1 MPLSEHEQRLLE
13 QIERALYADDPK
25 FASTVKS
32 SNPRTWLRRRVVR
45 SLLLFVLGLVVLVVG
60 VAVNRPALTVSFGIV
75 GFALM
80 LFAALRGA
88 AVHGAGRGAL
98 APSLGR
104 ARPLSSAPAGEPGKP
119 SHQTRDQPVA
129 RVQGVCNQRGYAGP
143 QPSPDRGRR
152 ERCPQPTG
160 P

>member
-88 AVHGAGRGAL
+88 ADLRRLGGRPEPAAGRTQ
-98 APSLGR
+98 
-104 ARPLSSAPAGEPGKP
+104 SAPKP
-119 SHQTRDQPVA
+119 AKVPFMERVEERWRRRWEDRDH
-129 RVQGVCNQRGYAGP
+129 
-143 QPSPDRGRR
+143 
-152 ERCPQPTG
+152 
-160 P
+160 

>member
-25 FASTVKS
+25 FASSVKS
-32 SNPRTWLRRRVVR
+32 TNPRTWLRRRVVR

-60 VAVNRPALTVSFGIV
+60 VAVNRTVLTVSFGIV

-88 AVHGAGRGAL
+88 ADLRRLGGRPDPAAAGR
-98 APSLGR
+98 APS
-104 ARPLSSAPAGEPGKP
+104 PPKPAKVPFMERVEERWRRRWED
-119 SHQTRDQPVA
+119 RD
-129 RVQGVCNQRGYAGP
+129 R
-143 QPSPDRGRR
+143 
-152 ERCPQPTG
+152 
-160 P
+160 

>member
-45 SLLLFVLGLVVLVVG
+45 SLLIFVLGLVLLVVA
-60 VAVNRPALTVSFGIV
+60 VALNRTVLTITLGIL
-75 GFALM
+75 GFVFM

-88 AVHGAGRGAL
+88 TDLRRLAGRGDTTAGRPAA
-98 APSLGR
+98 APKSR
-104 ARPLSSAPAGEPGKP
+104 RKVPFME
-119 SHQTRDQPVA
+119 
-129 RVQGVCNQRGYAGP
+129 RVEERWRRRWE
-143 QPSPDRGRR
+143 DRGDR
-152 ERCPQPTG
+152 
-160 P
+160 

>member
-88 AVHGAGRGAL
+88 ADLRRLGGRPEPAAGRT
-98 APSLGR
+98 PST
-104 ARPLSSAPAGEPGKP
+104 PKPAKVPFMERVEERWRRRWEE
-119 SHQTRDQPVA
+119 RD
-129 RVQGVCNQRGYAGP
+129 R
-143 QPSPDRGRR
+143 
-152 ERCPQPTG
+152 
-160 P
+160 

>member
-45 SLLLFVLGLVVLVVG
+45 SLLLFVLGLVVLVIG

-88 AVHGAGRGAL
+88 ADLRRLGGRPEPAAGRT
-98 APSLGR
+98 
-104 ARPLSSAPAGEPGKP
+104 APAPKP
-119 SHQTRDQPVA
+119 AKVPFMERVEERWRRRWEERD
-129 RVQGVCNQRGYAGP
+129 R
-143 QPSPDRGRR
+143 
-152 ERCPQPTG
+152 
-160 P
+160 

>member
-45 SLLLFVLGLVVLVVG
+45 SLLIFVLGLVVLVVG
-60 VAVNRPALTVSFGIV
+60 VAVNRTVLTISFGIV

-88 AVHGAGRGAL
+88 ADLRRLGGRPDPAAAGRT
-98 APSLGR
+98 
-104 ARPLSSAPAGEPGKP
+104 APAPKQKAKVPFLE
-119 SHQTRDQPVA
+119 
-129 RVQGVCNQRGYAGP
+129 RVEERWRRRWE
-143 QPSPDRGRR
+143 DRG
-152 ERCPQPTG
+152 EG
-160 P
+160 

>member
-60 VAVNRPALTVSFGIV
+60 VAVNRTVLTVSFGIV

-88 AVHGAGRGAL
+88 ADLRRLGGRPDPAAAAGRAAA
-98 APSLGR
+98 APK
-104 ARPLSSAPAGEPGKP
+104 PAKVPFMERVEERWRRRWEE
-119 SHQTRDQPVA
+119 RD
-129 RVQGVCNQRGYAGP
+129 R
-143 QPSPDRGRR
+143 
-152 ERCPQPTG
+152 
-160 P
+160 

>member
-25 FASTVKS
+25 FASSVKS
-32 SNPRTWLRRRVVR
+32 TNPRTWLRRRVVR

-60 VAVNRPALTVSFGIV
+60 VAVNRTVLTVSFGIV

-88 AVHGAGRGAL
+88 ADLRRLGGRPDPAAAGRAQP
-98 APSLGR
+98 APK
-104 ARPLSSAPAGEPGKP
+104 PAKVPFMERVEERWRRRWEE
-119 SHQTRDQPVA
+119 RDH
-129 RVQGVCNQRGYAGP
+129 
-143 QPSPDRGRR
+143 
-152 ERCPQPTG
+152 
-160 P
+160 

>member
-25 FASTVKS
+25 FASSVKS

-45 SLLLFVLGLVVLVVG
+45 SLLLFVLGLVVLIVG

-88 AVHGAGRGAL
+88 ADLRRLGGR
-98 APSLGR
+98 PEPVSGR
-104 ARPLSSAPAGEPGKP
+104 AQATPKPAKVPFMERVEERWRRRWEE
-119 SHQTRDQPVA
+119 RD
-129 RVQGVCNQRGYAGP
+129 N
-143 QPSPDRGRR
+143 
-152 ERCPQPTG
+152 
-160 P
+160 